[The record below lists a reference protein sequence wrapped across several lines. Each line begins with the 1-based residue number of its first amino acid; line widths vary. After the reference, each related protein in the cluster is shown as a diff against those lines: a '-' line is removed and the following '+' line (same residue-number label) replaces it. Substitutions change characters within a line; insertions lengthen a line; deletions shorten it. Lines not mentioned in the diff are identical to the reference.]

1 MHKWVMVQ
9 QLKLYDNCYNVEI
22 FYNGP
27 CSEPYEFS
35 FTPNVSMNWHAK
47 EKKSKICHSKNA
59 PLLCKPPMFYHGSV
73 VVVWHALIIIKSGF

>member
-47 EKKSKICHSKNA
+47 EKKK
-59 PLLCKPPMFYHGSV
+59 
-73 VVVWHALIIIKSGF
+73 

>member
-1 MHKWVMVQ
+1 MVQ

-35 FTPNVSMNWHAK
+35 FTPKVSMNWHAK
-47 EKKSKICHSKNA
+47 EKKVKFVTRRIHPFYAN
-59 PLLCKPPMFYHGSV
+59 LLCFIMDR
-73 VVVWHALIIIKSGF
+73 LL